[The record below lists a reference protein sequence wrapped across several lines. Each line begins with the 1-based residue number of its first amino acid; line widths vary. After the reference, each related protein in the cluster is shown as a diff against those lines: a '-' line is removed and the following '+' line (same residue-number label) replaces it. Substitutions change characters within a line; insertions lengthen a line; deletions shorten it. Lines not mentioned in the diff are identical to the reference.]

1 MNSPSLM
8 ERAAQ
13 VIGPLTLIVLLLV
26 MLWGLAL
33 LLRRQGLNLPGR
45 MAKGRRLQ
53 VVEVV
58 WFRPGT
64 GCALIEID
72 ERPFVVTIGEARAPR
87 PLALEPRSEQADA
100 N

>member
-1 MNSPSLM
+1 MNSPTLM

-13 VIGPLTLIVLLLV
+13 VMGPLTLIVLLLV

-33 LLRRQGLNLPGR
+33 LLRRQGLNLQGR
-45 MAKGRRLQ
+45 MSKGRRLQ

-58 WFRPGT
+58 WFRPGS

-72 ERPFVVTIGEARAPR
+72 QRPFVVAIGEARAPR
-87 PLALEPRSEQADA
+87 PLATQPVSEPSDA
-100 N
+100 H